1 MLNAYYLAGRRGIY
15 MQWNSNSTLSGLLFF
30 DKILLKIGLYGA
42 EIWDH
47 NPTQT
52 NRIDKKQARILKSCL
67 CMHPKTHTNWILWE
81 TNTLPSAI
89 AIDKAK
95 AKAWRSWLVKQRQGI
110 EIPEYVRN
118 ITSKAMTRL
127 GRRLPKWLKTELD
140 DYPNKEN
147 WGIMVN
153 KWAKQKATKTFQEW
167 WDVQTNTSNQDKGTN
182 KIELKNNW
190 GNTQKYIMKT
200 KTWLGAKLTIFLKAR
215 ANTLGLKCDDSI
227 RNQGNIEKQ
236 FLMCRSCLEGKK
248 RNPETCTLTM
258 SWT

>member
-1 MLNAYYLAGRRGIY
+1 MEGQPQNKAGTPAGWNDHASLRGDTMLNAYYLAGRRG
-15 MQWNSNSTLSGLLFF
+15 MQWNSNSTLSGLHFF

-110 EIPEYVRN
+110 EIPEYVRI
-118 ITSKAMTRL
+118 ITGKAMTRL
-127 GRRLPKWLKTELD
+127 GRRLPKWLITELD
-140 DYPNKEN
+140 DYPNN
-147 WGIMVN
+147 IIILIVCNIWI
-153 KWAKQKATKTFQEW
+153 
-167 WDVQTNTSNQDKGTN
+167 
-182 KIELKNNW
+182 
-190 GNTQKYIMKT
+190 Y
-200 KTWLGAKLTIFLKAR
+200 LTI
-215 ANTLGLKCDDSI
+215 
-227 RNQGNIEKQ
+227 
-236 FLMCRSCLEGKK
+236 
-248 RNPETCTLTM
+248 
-258 SWT
+258 